1 MEFLS
6 DLLFDYSGYIIV
18 ILVVIILVLLL
29 RMRGTG
35 GGNFLGGGSYLER
48 YAVDLTARAEKGELG
63 PIIGRSEEIRK
74 IIRILSRRQKNN
86 SVLVGKAG
94 VGKTAIGEG
103 LAIAIAEGRV
113 PRTLSEKRVL
123 SLDLTALVAGT
134 KYRGDFEKRLNRIM
148 SEIQAL
154 SRKVILFIDELHTLS
169 VAGQAEGAIS
179 AGDILKPA
187 LARGDLQVIGSTTP
201 VEYEK
206 YIRTDPTLE
215 RRFQPIL
222 VSEPT
227 PEETL
232 RILKGIKH
240 RFEEYHHVVISEDV
254 LDAAVKAA
262 ADYLKDRNYP
272 DKAID
277 LIDEAASAVSL
288 SAIKET
294 DTPNVTKN
302 DITEIASE
310 SQIMI

>member
-6 DLLFDYSGYIIV
+6 NFVFDYGTIIIV
-18 ILVVIILVLLL
+18 VLLVAVVLLVLYI
-29 RMRGTG
+29 RQNG
-35 GGNFLGGGSYLER
+35 GGSIGGGSYLTR
-48 YAVDLTARAEKGELG
+48 FAVDLTQKAESGELG
-63 PIIGRSEEIRK
+63 PIVGRSEEIRK
-74 IIRILSRRQKNN
+74 IVRILSRRQKNN

-113 PRTLSEKRVL
+113 PRTLSDKRVL
-123 SLDLTALVAGT
+123 ALDLTALVAGT

-148 SEIQAL
+148 KEIEGL
-154 SRKVILFIDELHTLS
+154 GRKVILFIDELHTLS

-201 VEYEK
+201 IEYEK

-222 VSEPT
+222 VPEPT
-227 PEETL
+227 KEQTFK
-232 RILKGIKH
+232 ILQGIQH
-240 RFEEYHHVVISEDV
+240 RFAEYHHVKIGDDV
-254 LDAAVKAA
+254 LHAAVDFAEE
-262 ADYLKDRNYP
+262 YLKDRNYP

-277 LIDEAASAVSL
+277 LLDEASSAVSL
-288 SAIKET
+288 AALSEN
-294 DTPNVTKN
+294 DVPVVTPK
-302 DITEIASE
+302 DIEEIASE
-310 SQIMI
+310 EHIFV

>member
-6 DLLFDYSGYIIV
+6 NIVFDYGVII
-18 ILVVIILVLLL
+18 ISALLVVVVLLVLYI
-29 RMRGTG
+29 RQ
-35 GGNFLGGGSYLER
+35 GNGSIGGGSYLTR
-48 YAVDLTARAEKGELG
+48 FAIDLTQKAENGELG

-74 IIRILSRRQKNN
+74 IVRILSRRQKNN

-113 PRTLSEKRVL
+113 PRTLSDKRVL

-148 SEIQAL
+148 KEIQGL

-201 VEYEK
+201 IEYEK

-222 VSEPT
+222 VPEPT
-227 PEETL
+227 KEQTVKILQGIQHRFAEYHGVKIPEETL
-232 RILKGIKH
+232 Q
-240 RFEEYHHVVISEDV
+240 
-254 LDAAVKAA
+254 AAVDFAEE
-262 ADYLKDRNYP
+262 YLKDRSYP

-277 LIDEAASAVSL
+277 LLDEASSAVSL
-288 SAIKET
+288 AALSEG
-294 DTPNVTKN
+294 DTPMVEPK
-302 DITEIASE
+302 DVKEIASE
-310 SQIMI
+310 DHIFI